1 MDNQPRC
8 QTGLNSYGTSL
19 CPMSLSWLPDPCTS
33 GPRNLTATQGFGL
46 LGPAP
51 NLAFYL
57 GVPVISLVDTIL
69 LLLNYISLLLHLHQI
84 QSSKCSLNM
93 PPSVRD
99 AHCTVYSYSCIRYGH
114 IPYEKRALTVW
125 YGFCLYPISYPV
137 YRHHRRGGCLR
148 AGKFYG

>member
-1 MDNQPRC
+1 MPRVFVMIARPLYLRS
-8 QTGLNSYGTSL
+8 QK
-19 CPMSLSWLPDPCTS
+19 PDC
-33 GPRNLTATQGFGL
+33 GHRALAL

-125 YGFCLYPISYPV
+125 YGFCLYPYHILYTDTIGEEDVLEQVSFMVKTITLINFTY
-137 YRHHRRGGCLR
+137 
-148 AGKFYG
+148 